1 MDHRNQYR
9 YTSVGERFKNE
20 WRIYLIA
27 FIFVVIADLIGQ
39 KRFPVGPGMLILFPI
54 FYALI
59 MGVGMGPHALKF
71 FKDKEV
77 KAASGLVLVAIGPF
91 IAKLGI
97 TAGGNIMKVISAGPA
112 LFLQELGNLGTI
124 FLALPVAILLGLKR
138 ESIGACHSINRETS
152 LALVN
157 DVYGPDSAETRG
169 SLSIYVVGGMV
180 GTIYFGFM
188 ATMCAAIGLWHP
200 FALAMAS
207 GVGAGIM
214 MASASASLAAIY
226 PELADQ
232 IMAFAGTSETLSGID
247 GIYIGLFLALPITN
261 WLYNKL
267 EPTLGKFALGR
278 SKSEVKYIE
287 VSSEEA
293 IK

>member
-9 YTSVGERFKNE
+9 YASVGVRFKNE

-27 FIFVVIADLIGQ
+27 FVFVLIADLIGQ

-59 MGVGMGPHALKF
+59 MGVAMGPHALKF
-71 FKDKEV
+71 FKEGEV

-124 FLALPVAILLGLKR
+124 FLALPIAILLGLKR

-188 ATMCAAIGLWHP
+188 ATMCAATGLWHP

-267 EPTLGKFALGR
+267 EPTLGKYALGR
-278 SKSEVKYIE
+278 SKSEDNYIE
-287 VSSEEA
+287 LSSEEVV
-293 IK
+293 K